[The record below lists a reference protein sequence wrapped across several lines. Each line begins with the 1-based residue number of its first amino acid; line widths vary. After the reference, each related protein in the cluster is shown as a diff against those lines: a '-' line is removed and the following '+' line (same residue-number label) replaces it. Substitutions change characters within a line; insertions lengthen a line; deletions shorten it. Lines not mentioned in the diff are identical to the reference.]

1 MPLHDATDASAATP
15 AGRLLFCLLVLFA
28 AGVLWPFTTALH
40 NICLPQVAAAEI
52 LPLAGLLVLLL
63 GAVFRRGGSRPA
75 QTDGRGLPRPYN
87 LARTPLLK
95 PLLACLAVLLLTG
108 LLAEFRY
115 AAAEHLARQL
125 GYFALFLL
133 AVQAVRTRKDLA
145 RLALA
150 LALILA
156 VPVGYGLLQGLW
168 QDPFVAWRQQVR
180 VVTGTLGGPPYLA
193 AVMLATFPV
202 LLAAAQPCHFD
213 TIFLDRRQGLQDAPG
228 GPLFSGTSKTTRLA
242 LEALPGPFPCQQM
255 AS

>member
-1 MPLHDATDASAATP
+1 VTDASHPPPPAAGSLSPIGSGT
-15 AGRLLFCLLVLFA
+15 AGRLVFWLLVLFA

-40 NICLPQVAAAEI
+40 NICLPQAAAAEL
-52 LPLAGLLVLLL
+52 LPLAGLLLLLL
-63 GAVFRRGGSRPA
+63 GAVFAGELR
-75 QTDGRGLPRPYN
+75 
-87 LARTPLLK
+87 LARTPLLR